1 MGQAVAK
8 SLSLLL
14 PAHFSI
20 SQQRGASSGWFL
32 LVRVLIVPL
41 SGTELTDLSE
51 ETPIQ
56 LEGRM
61 GLLDQRSGSVRPEL
75 PSSVGSRVVRHPI
88 TVLFTSPDVLHQF
101 ILLLPLRVL
110 IWVSPGVYSCVS

>member
-32 LVRVLIVPL
+32 LVRVLNVPL
-41 SGTELTDLSE
+41 SGTELTDLSD

-61 GLLDQRSGSVRPEL
+61 DLLDQRSGSVRPEFA
-75 PSSVGSRVVRHPI
+75 
-88 TVLFTSPDVLHQF
+88 LFCGIQGCKTSYHCALHQ
-101 ILLLPLRVL
+101 P
-110 IWVSPGVYSCVS
+110 